1 MMVARHS
8 SGKTVEGSKSAT
20 PEVPGVPAGAKVMS
34 FSMDDLNGEGSIED
48 QLKEKLKEMGVETGD
63 LEIGSSSSD
72 SDKKK

>member
-1 MMVARHS
+1 
-8 SGKTVEGSKSAT
+8 
-20 PEVPGVPAGAKVMS
+20 MS